1 MSVNG
6 KLVIVAGPSGTG
18 KTTIVRHLLGVFPR
32 LAFSISACS
41 RKKRKGEME
50 GEDYYFLTTEQFQN
64 KIDKEEFLEWEEVY
78 PGSYYGTLRSEVERL
93 WAANRD
99 VIFDI
104 DVKGALNLKKH
115 FPKNSITIFIQPPS
129 VEALEQR
136 LKERNTESPGILAQ
150 RVTKAKEELTF
161 APKFDTI
168 IPNIDLPRAY
178 KDAVDIVGKFLEG
191 AS

>member
-1 MSVNG
+1 MSHTG

-41 RKKRKGEME
+41 RKKRVGESE
-50 GEDYYFLTTEQFQN
+50 GEDYYFLTSEQFRG
-64 KIDKEEFLEWEEVY
+64 KIDKGDFLEWEEVY
-78 PGSYYGTLRSEVERL
+78 PGSYYGTLRTEVERL
-93 WAANRD
+93 WTAGRD

-115 FPKNSITIFIQPPS
+115 FPEQSITIFIQPPS

-136 LKERNTESPGILAQ
+136 LRERNTETPGILAQ
-150 RVTKAKEELTF
+150 RIGKAREELTF
-161 APKFDTI
+161 ASKFDEI
-168 IPNIDLPRAY
+168 VPNIDLPKAL
-178 KDAVDIVGKFLEG
+178 KDAEGLVGKFLG
-191 AS
+191 LT